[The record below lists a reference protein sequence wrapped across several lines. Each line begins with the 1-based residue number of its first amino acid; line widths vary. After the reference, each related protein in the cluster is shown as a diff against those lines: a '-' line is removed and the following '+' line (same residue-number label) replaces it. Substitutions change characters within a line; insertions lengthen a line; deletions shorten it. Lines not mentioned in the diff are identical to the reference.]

1 MKNNIGEEI
10 LDAWDQTVRKSE
22 LKRRRFVTF
31 VIVLNSDKMDSE
43 QLLVFWP

>member
-10 LDAWDQTVRKSE
+10 LDAWYQMVQKPE

-43 QLLVFWP
+43 HLLVFWP